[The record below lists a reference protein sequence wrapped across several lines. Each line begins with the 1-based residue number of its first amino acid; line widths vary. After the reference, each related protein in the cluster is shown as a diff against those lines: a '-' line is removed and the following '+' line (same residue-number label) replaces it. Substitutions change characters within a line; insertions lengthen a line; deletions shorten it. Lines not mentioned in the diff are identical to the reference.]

1 MVCDILTDDLLED
14 VSEFLEDLLFQAIGE
29 AVPDGPW

>member
-1 MVCDILTDDLLED
+1 MKHLLENIG
-14 VSEFLEDLLFQAIGE
+14 EFLDDLLFQVIRE

>member
-1 MVCDILTDDLLED
+1 MLMEYLLED
-14 VSEFLEDLLFQAIGE
+14 VSELLDDLLFQAIGE

>member
-1 MVCDILTDDLLED
+1 MVSDMLTEYLLED
-14 VSEFLEDLLFQAIGE
+14 VSELLDDLLFQAIGE

>member
-1 MVCDILTDDLLED
+1 MLIKYLLED
-14 VSEFLEDLLFQAIGE
+14 VGELLDDPLFQAIGE